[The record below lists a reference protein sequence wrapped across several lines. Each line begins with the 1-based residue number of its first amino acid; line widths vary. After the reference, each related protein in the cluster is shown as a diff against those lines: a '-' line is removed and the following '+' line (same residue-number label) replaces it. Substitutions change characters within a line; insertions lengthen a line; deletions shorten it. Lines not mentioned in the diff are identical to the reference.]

1 MAVHG
6 DISEHRVRVV
16 LAVRTDQPL
25 IRELLERF
33 MTMLE
38 RYEITIQ
45 YGQYQLT
52 QVPEPN
58 LIIDPVPPR
67 PGSSGEERK
76 CVFDD
81 VTVLSELADKRC
93 QSWLYI
99 HVCYH
104 LVHLNHEKSVS
115 CCFASRSSSPR
126 QQLGELGR

>member
-1 MAVHG
+1 MHG
-6 DISEHRVRVV
+6 DISERRVRVV

-52 QVPEPN
+52 QVREPN

-67 PGSSGEERK
+67 PGSSEEERK
-76 CVFDD
+76 CAFDD
-81 VTVLSELADKRC
+81 VTVWSELANKRVKVVC
-93 QSWLYI
+93 CIFMCVVIWYWYI
-99 HVCYH
+99 
-104 LVHLNHEKSVS
+104 
-115 CCFASRSSSPR
+115 
-126 QQLGELGR
+126 